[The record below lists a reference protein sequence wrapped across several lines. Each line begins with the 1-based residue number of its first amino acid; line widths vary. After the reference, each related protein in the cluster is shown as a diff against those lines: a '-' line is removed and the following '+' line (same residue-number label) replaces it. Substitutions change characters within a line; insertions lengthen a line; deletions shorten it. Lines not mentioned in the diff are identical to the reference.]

1 MGRNIGNGAES
12 YVYGLD
18 ESRVVKLVHTLF
30 QHSFSEEGGEIS
42 VTLDAIAVTPGELE
56 KRVKI
61 INALDGAF
69 SRIITL
75 PSGALAIVQERLSTG
90 ITDTE
95 YSAYLDSLDL
105 VSATTGATNQFVFDS
120 EGTAYLVSDVTRSNV
135 GKRRD
140 GSLALFDLIATEIPP
155 DTLKRI
161 AGKIPLSSGN
171 VSSL

>member
-135 GKRRD
+135 GKRKD